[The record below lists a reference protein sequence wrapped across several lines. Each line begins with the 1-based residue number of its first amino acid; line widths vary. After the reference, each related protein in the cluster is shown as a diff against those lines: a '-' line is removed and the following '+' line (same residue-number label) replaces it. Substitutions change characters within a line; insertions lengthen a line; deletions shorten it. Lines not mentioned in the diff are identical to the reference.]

1 MVASS
6 DGPTVASPDHT
17 TMRPLDHETLSP
29 DVPASGEGAALAA
42 AIRAA
47 KDAPDE
53 NECVYETGEPNRGY
67 AKAQGNFNATFGLV
81 YVREQV
87 LRIVNAEGP
96 ITEDLLAARV
106 FDEWGIKQ
114 ATAPKLAVLHKGIPD
129 TLPVTTH
136 QRRKVYWPVGE
147 DPSAWHWYRVPTD
160 DPRTKRTFAQIP
172 FEEWA
177 AALEAGRRALGA
189 GAEPDALL
197 RDALVRLGLPPRIT
211 AEARPTLE
219 AALKAAKKA

>member
-1 MVASS
+1 M
-6 DGPTVASPDHT
+6 
-17 TMRPLDHETLSP
+17 
-29 DVPASGEGAALAA
+29 
-42 AIRAA
+42 
-47 KDAPDE
+47 
-53 NECVYETGEPNRGY
+53 
-67 AKAQGNFNATFGLV
+67 
-81 YVREQV
+81 
-87 LRIVNAEGP
+87 NAEGP

-114 ATAPKLAVLHKGIPD
+114 ATAPKLAVLRKGIPD

-147 DPSAWHWYRVPTD
+147 DPAAWHWYRVPTD
-160 DPRTKRTFAQIP
+160 DPRTRRTFAQIP

-197 RDALVRLGLPPRIT
+197 RDALARLGLPPRIT

-219 AALKAAKKA
+219 AALKAAKKTV